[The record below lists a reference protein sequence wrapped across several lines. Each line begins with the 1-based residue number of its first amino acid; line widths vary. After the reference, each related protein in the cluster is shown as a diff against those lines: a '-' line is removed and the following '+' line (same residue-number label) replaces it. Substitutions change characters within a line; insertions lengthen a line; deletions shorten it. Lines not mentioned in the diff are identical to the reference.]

1 MSEELNYPNVAAVRD
16 QARRAWEKQARK
28 NIAIQERIGE
38 SISWWIVVVALVFFA
53 LSAPHTA
60 TVFAMLTP
68 WFGYV
73 APIGVEL
80 GQLFTAFRRKY
91 SKSQGQRVP
100 KSNWALEIL
109 LFTTAIIVNGA
120 GSFAAVVET
129 SDKTQ
134 NKSMAELMSQYGSLP
149 ATSQVA
155 LFLVP
160 IAALII
166 PIGAAVA
173 GESLAS
179 LFLERK
185 ARGGGLLDERWRD
198 VSAEIEFLALRDA
211 AIGRGIAP
219 KDAARWAYQITGYG
233 SSIGQAKRKD
243 SEHQQASTGRPV
255 DRESERQAVI
265 VNASSGYTKRMD
277 ARSVIRDYL
286 TRHPEMRGS
295 LNEIVDAIYN
305 ETGVKVGRSSV
316 HNVLQES
323 PTEHP
328 EFGSNGHHGN

>member
-1 MSEELNYPNVAAVRD
+1 MGEQFEQYPNVAIIRD
-16 QARRAWEKQARK
+16 NARRAWEKQARK
-28 NIAIQERIGE
+28 QIAIQERIGE

-91 SKSQGQRVP
+91 AKSQGQRVP

-120 GSFAAVVET
+120 GSFAAVVDA
-129 SDKTQ
+129 SKQTQ
-134 NKSMAELMSQYGSLP
+134 NKSMSDLMSQYGSLP

-155 LFLVP
+155 LLLVP

-219 KDAARWAYQITGYG
+219 KDATRWAYQITGYG
-233 SSIGQAKRKD
+233 RPSVSVRADKRTGGQPDKAL
-243 SEHQQASTGRPV
+243 SAGHNTG
-255 DRESERQAVI
+255 Q
-265 VNASSGYTKRMD
+265 GYSKAMD
-277 ARSVIRDYL
+277 ARTRAQLFIEEHGETALQMSVREL
-286 TRHPEMRGS
+286 ASE
-295 LNEIVDAIYN
+295 
-305 ETGVKVGRSSV
+305 VGIGKTVAAEVMAEYRARS
-316 HNVLQES
+316 N
-323 PTEHP
+323 
-328 EFGSNGHHGN
+328 GNSNGHIHTTDN